1 MAANKRLQDLTD
13 YTSVLP
19 YASEIVGVYQPLIG
33 WKSARKINRIKDAVR
48 SEKIKLLS
56 LLGRNLIPP
65 KINFDQDHLIRA
77 ADLWPARI
85 AGQRLTSHD
94 SIVMQQIQLDLERFG
109 VPADMREWSK
119 FIREDYLTKTLQIN
133 VLEYYNNLSLEN
145 GRRIGGMTKDV
156 SESDEAFKLR
166 IKRLLEESK
175 RDIQSAVED
184 ETIIAGVLKLLLDKN
199 RIRELKSI
207 FFTNL
212 DAKAEATFDDVLAK
226 AAINLDDP
234 YLTFDPKRGV
244 KDVSLSP
251 IGIVHLFRQYFFE
264 LDTFLG
270 TPVGHVWLS
279 PGSTVELIEISTR
292 RTYTEKIIEQALETI
307 VKSEKSTTD
316 QDELSEAV
324 KEDNKNDL
332 KIGASVTVNQRW
344 GTGDASATAS
354 LNMDQTQQTARETTH
369 KKMRQQSEKLS
380 TEIRESYKTTFKTI
394 SEVTDVSSKRH
405 TFTNSTGK
413 LINYELRR
421 KMRQVAVQVQD
432 IGSYLCWETFVDDL
446 GADLGLANLVHIA
459 KPADL
464 LPVPD
469 MTTAVAP
476 ADRWITFRA
485 NASWIRTTK
494 PAGFIQLT
502 TIDIPPAPEGMRA
515 VIEKDII
522 ELKQDSF
529 SGEDLNEYSSI
540 GPWKFGA
547 KFLPGGQQL
556 EIGIIAEDDLD
567 WDDNLN
573 FVLAGALRYTAT
585 DAKIKEI
592 EAANTAKVAA
602 KEVATHENERRTK
615 EDFIKAAKERVELA
629 AGITRRAYEDLR
641 EEERIIVYRR
651 LITSLMWSYNYS
663 HADNRSR
670 HVLAELI
677 NSIFD
682 IEKMLYFVAP
692 EWWKPR
698 KRATLSI
705 YDLQNKLDESVVTW
719 SDGPLRKD
727 NYFITEK
734 SAPAPMG
741 SSLGWLLQLDGDNL
755 RNAFLNAPW
764 VKAVIPIRP
773 GKEMAAISWLQNV
786 EVEGTEGLGP
796 KYYYYAPPDELA
808 QIRKGLND
816 HGIAV
821 GEDITLRNA
830 IDFLCIEVAEKH
842 NNSNK
847 TKKFPDTELNDD
859 NKVTSTPIEKV
870 FEHGFYPLKGGF
882 RVDPIDDP
890 KNPLDTNNRDRH
902 FQVFDQWI
910 EILPTDQVAPVEV
923 EYDPKTGRQ
932 K

>member
-1 MAANKRLQDLTD
+1 M
-13 YTSVLP
+13 
-19 YASEIVGVYQPLIG
+19 
-33 WKSARKINRIKDAVR
+33 
-48 SEKIKLLS
+48 
-56 LLGRNLIPP
+56 
-65 KINFDQDHLIRA
+65 
-77 ADLWPARI
+77 
-85 AGQRLTSHD
+85 
-94 SIVMQQIQLDLERFG
+94 
-109 VPADMREWSK
+109 
-119 FIREDYLTKTLQIN
+119 
-133 VLEYYNNLSLEN
+133 
-145 GRRIGGMTKDV
+145 
-156 SESDEAFKLR
+156 
-166 IKRLLEESK
+166 
-175 RDIQSAVED
+175 
-184 ETIIAGVLKLLLDKN
+184 LDKN
-199 RIRELKSI
+199 RIAELNSI
-207 FFTNL
+207 FYANL
-212 DAKAEATFDDVLAK
+212 DFKGEATFNDVLAK
-226 AAINLDDP
+226 AAMNFDDP
-234 YLTFDPKRGV
+234 YLTFDPKKGV

-279 PGSTVELIEISTR
+279 PGSTVELVEISTR
-292 RTYTEKIIEQALETI
+292 RTYTEKTIEQALETI
-307 VKSEKSTTD
+307 VKTEKSTTD

-332 KIGASVTVNQRW
+332 KIGASATVNQRW
-344 GTGDASATAS
+344 GTGDAHATAS

-369 KKMRQQSEKLS
+369 KRMRQQTEKLS
-380 TEIRESYKTTFKTI
+380 TEIRENYKTTFKMI

-432 IGSYLCWETFVDDL
+432 IGSYLCWETFVDDP

-469 MTTAVAP
+469 MTAAVVP
-476 ADRWITFRA
+476 ADRIITFRA
-485 NASWIRTTK
+485 NAPWIRSTRG
-494 PAGFIQLT
+494 PGFIPLT
-502 TIDIPPAPEGMRA
+502 TIDIPPAPEGMQV
-515 VIEKDII
+515 VIEKDTI
-522 ELKQDSF
+522 ELTQISV

-540 GPWKFGA
+540 GPWNFCA

-556 EIGIIAEDDLD
+556 EIGFIVEDKLD

-573 FVLAGALRYTAT
+573 FVLGGALRYTAT
-585 DAKIKEI
+585 DAKKKEI
-592 EAANTAKVAA
+592 EAANTAKAAA
-602 KEVATHENERRTK
+602 KEVATRENERRTK
-615 EDFIKAAKERVELA
+615 EEFIKAAKERIELA
-629 AGITRRAYEDLR
+629 SGITRRTFEDLR
-641 EEERIIVYRR
+641 EEERIIVYRH
-651 LITSLMWSYNYS
+651 IIASLMWSYNYS
-663 HADNRSR
+663 HADDRSR

-692 EWWKPR
+692 EWWEPR
-698 KRATLSI
+698 KHPATLRI

-719 SDGPLRKD
+719 SDGPVRED

-741 SSLGWLLQLDGDNL
+741 NSLGWLLQLDGDNL

-764 VKAVIPIRP
+764 VKAVIPVRP
-773 GKEMAAISWLQNV
+773 GKEQAAMNWLQNA

-796 KYYYYAPPDELA
+796 NDYYAAPEDELNK
-808 QIRKGLND
+808 IRKELKLGDN
-816 HGIAV
+816 AQV
-821 GEDITLRNA
+821 TLRNA
-830 IDFLCIEVAEKH
+830 LDYLCIEVAKKYAE
-842 NNSNK
+842 SNT
-847 TKKFPDTELNDD
+847 TKKFPDNPELNDD

-882 RVDPIDDP
+882 RINPNDPMDP
-890 KNPLDTNNRDRH
+890 NNKGLH

-910 EILPTDQVAPVEV
+910 EILPTDQVVPVEV
-923 EYDPKTGRQ
+923 EYDPKTGRL